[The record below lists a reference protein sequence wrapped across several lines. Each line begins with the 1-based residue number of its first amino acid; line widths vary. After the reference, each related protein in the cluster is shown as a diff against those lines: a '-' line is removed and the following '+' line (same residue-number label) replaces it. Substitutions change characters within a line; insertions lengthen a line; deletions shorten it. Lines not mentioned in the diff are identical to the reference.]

1 MRHQTSPLAL
11 AADDDHV
18 GQEYDERTKTW
29 KNATGFRRD
38 LTADKLTQPDA
49 PTRRKRPATMAH
61 RGSAAATTAASATPG
76 PVPVRPRKTLAAPPV
91 SSASQLS
98 GSGESFADEDDDE
111 LASELLGE
119 DRIAPYLS
127 TTQQPPSGKKRKI
140 SERAS
145 SSTVDPDTS
154 APADGLDDD
163 ARLEKKRRQNT
174 QAARRSRIRKAE
186 EVQKLQTRVAT
197 LEAELEARN
206 TRLAA
211 ARRDAASAHA
221 LHRAEVEFGGVLKNT
236 IVDLVGEGRGAEAI
250 ARAKQRWRAMCPPPR
265 SSDEGSDSNEKEK
278 ENYSAVQEMEF
289 DYDTDYDSKTGARGG
304 S

>member
-1 MRHQTSPLAL
+1 MRQQSTPLAL
-11 AADDDHV
+11 AHDDHA

-49 PTRRKRPATMAH
+49 PTRRKRPATNVR
-61 RGSAAATTAASATPG
+61 RGSAAATPG
-76 PVPVRPRKTLAAPPV
+76 PAPVRARNPLAAPPH
-91 SSASQLS
+91 SSASQHS
-98 GSGESFADEDDDE
+98 GSGESFHDEDDDDE

-119 DRIAPYLS
+119 DRIPASYTPS
-127 TTQQPPSGKKRKI
+127 TSTQQMASGGKKRKI
-140 SERAS
+140 SERATS
-145 SSTVDPDTS
+145 SVVDPGTP
-154 APADGLDDD
+154 APGDALLDDE

-206 TRLAA
+206 TRLVA

-236 IVDLVGEGRGAEAI
+236 IVDLVGEARGAEAI

-265 SSDEGSDSNEKEK
+265 SSDEGSDSNEQKEK
-278 ENYSAVQEMEF
+278 ENFGHGQAMEL
-289 DYDTDYDSKTGARGG
+289 DYDADYDSKTGARGG